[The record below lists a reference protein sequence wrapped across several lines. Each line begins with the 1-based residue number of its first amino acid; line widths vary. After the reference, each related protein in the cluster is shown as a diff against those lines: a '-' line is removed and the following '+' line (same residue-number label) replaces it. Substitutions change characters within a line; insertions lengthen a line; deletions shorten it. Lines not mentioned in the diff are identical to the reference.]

1 MKRVYLLC
9 CFLLGSL
16 LGNAQNC
23 PPNNLPLELNIPQST
38 YCANDEVTFSTNV
51 SAINYFWHL
60 GQSVTYATTTP
71 QFTTNYQTGGIY
83 EILLVV
89 GYGNNCQDSTTATL
103 EIVDAAVEF
112 DYTVDE
118 NTVFFEADTSTSI
131 LNYFWDFGNQLTG
144 SGSSVVTS
152 YPIPGNYPVT
162 LFTSGICPPG
172 STTQTITILPPTPT
186 EDTPTACGD
195 GIDNDGDGLIDCA
208 DSDCACDEDND
219 GTIASEDP
227 DDNNP
232 CVPDNTVPQCQ
243 STSNPQLFEDYPF
256 LETLIDPNNC
266 NEGKVS
272 LYQQGSFF
280 FLFVET
286 STSSKLYFQTGQFYC
301 ESTATYDCVSA
312 YNLGE
317 AINTWNCSSSRPVDN
332 DGDGVLSDMDPD
344 DNDPC
349 VPNDSPTN
357 CLKDLDNDGVFSDV
371 DPDDNDPCIPNNTAT
386 NCTVDTTVI
395 VTPAF
400 FDDFPWLTDL
410 VNTANCNGEKIS
422 IYQSGTFSFI
432 YVETQESGVLY
443 FENGT
448 FYCQSAP
455 NFDCVAA
462 YNLSNPYEVW
472 TCTGTP
478 VIDTDNDGTPS
489 ETDPDDND
497 PCVPND
503 SAANCL
509 KDLDNDGV
517 FSDVDPDDNDPCIP
531 NNTAINCTVDTTVI
545 ATPAFFE
552 TYPWLVDVVDPT
564 SCDNE
569 RISIYDLGSYA
580 FIFVETANSSTLYF
594 ETGAFYCA
602 NSPSYDCLVAYN
614 LTTPTEVWE
623 CDGQVV
629 PPIETPDCD
638 KNKGTII
645 FVDCENGEEF
655 YMIETDAGLILDIY
669 FDASINFNYY
679 EGQTVK
685 FDFKNADFDSPCS
698 IAAKAVT
705 ITCIEEIREAP
716 SEVTPALFEKYTFL
730 YNLVDPSDCSEASV
744 TVYTSGAFDYL
755 LVETAT
761 ETTLYFQDG
770 TFFCSQT
777 PTYNCVTAYGFN
789 ASNITDTWTCGQATF
804 SAEATSRSNT
814 STFSLE
820 ENSAK
825 KWMVN
830 AYPNPAQDHLWI
842 AINSQHAENVQLN
855 LLDKTGRL
863 MIAQSTVVRKGENKL
878 PLTLSGIN
886 NGMYYLAVQGQETGK
901 RTIQKIM
908 VVRK

>member
-144 SGSSVVTS
+144 SGSSVVTR

-301 ESTATYDCVSA
+301 ESIATYDCVSA

-349 VPNDSPTN
+349 VPNDSPT
-357 CLKDLDNDGVFSDV
+357 
-371 DPDDNDPCIPNNTAT
+371 
-386 NCTVDTTVI
+386 
-395 VTPAF
+395 
-400 FDDFPWLTDL
+400 
-410 VNTANCNGEKIS
+410 
-422 IYQSGTFSFI
+422 
-432 YVETQESGVLY
+432 
-443 FENGT
+443 
-448 FYCQSAP
+448 
-455 NFDCVAA
+455 
-462 YNLSNPYEVW
+462 
-472 TCTGTP
+472 
-478 VIDTDNDGTPS
+478 
-489 ETDPDDND
+489 
-497 PCVPND
+497 
-503 SAANCL
+503 NCL